1 MLRPYLEFLLFSV
14 SDELTLPKGAKDVDW
29 EVMLQWAEEQAIVGV
44 IYDGIQKAGKS
55 LNIPFDILME
65 WIGYASLIEAQNR
78 VVNDR
83 CIKIVEQFKNV
94 GYHCWILKGQGNAM
108 MYPQPLLRTP
118 GDIDVYVLLK
128 DKKEQKELIRY
139 VRMENPHAK
148 ACYHHIDYGLFGDV
162 EVEVHYRP
170 SFLNNLMYNYRLQK
184 WFECHTENTE
194 ITEMPEEAGSI
205 RIPNWEFNVVFQ
217 LAHIYNHIIHEG
229 IGLRQIIDYYYL
241 LKNEERRVKN
251 EESSISRTIVLEHLG
266 LTKIAGAVMW
276 VLKEVLGLEERYL
289 IAPVDERRGRFLQNE
304 ILLGGNFGQYDNRV
318 NRQGGQL
325 NANINRLKRD
335 VRLVRYFPSE
345 CLWEPVFRLWHY
357 FWRVTH

>member
-1 MLRPYLEFLLFSV
+1 
-14 SDELTLPKGAKDVDW
+14 
-29 EVMLQWAEEQAIVGV
+29 
-44 IYDGIQKAGKS
+44 
-55 LNIPFDILME
+55 
-65 WIGYASLIEAQNR
+65 
-78 VVNDR
+78 
-83 CIKIVEQFKNV
+83 
-94 GYHCWILKGQGNAM
+94 
-108 MYPQPLLRTP
+108 
-118 GDIDVYVLLK
+118 
-128 DKKEQKELIRY
+128 
-139 VRMENPHAK
+139 
-148 ACYHHIDYGLFGDV
+148 
-162 EVEVHYRP
+162 
-170 SFLNNLMYNYRLQK
+170 
-184 WFECHTENTE
+184 
-194 ITEMPEEAGSI
+194 MPEEAGSI

-217 LAHIYNHIIHEG
+217 LAHIYNHIIYEG

-241 LKNEERRVKN
+241 LKNEECRMNN

>member
-14 SDELTLPKGAKDVDW
+14 SDELTLPKNAKDVDW

-55 LNIPFDILME
+55 LNIPFDTLME
-65 WIGYASLIEAQNR
+65 WIGYASQIEAQNR

-170 SFLNNLMYNYRLQK
+170 SFLNNLMYNHRLQK
-184 WFECHTENTE
+184 WFEYHTESTE
-194 ITEMPEEAGSI
+194 IIEMPEEAGSI

-251 EESSISRTIVLEHLG
+251 EESSISRTIVLENLG